1 MLDKCKKSCIF
12 ALSNNKKFTTMNKK
26 VKIAGYFLDGENNV
40 FRKLSEAK
48 YHIYIAYT
56 KNERIKYLNEACIV
70 GFDKK
75 DEYRSYTPIKIDD
88 EGGYSFGKTYIEKI

>member
-1 MLDKCKKSCIF
+1 MS
-12 ALSNNKKFTTMNKK
+12 KK
-26 VKIAGYFLDGENNV
+26 VKISGYFIDGENNI
-40 FRKLSEAK
+40 FKTLSEAK

-56 KNERIKYLNEACIV
+56 PKERIKYLNEAYIV

-88 EGGYSFGKTYIEKI
+88 EGGYSFGKTYISKI